1 MWFIFDQI
9 WPVRTVTIMRRD
21 LASVLRSDANLLQFG
36 EAGQPRSEK
45 LRHAN
50 ALREQVGKTVAGL
63 RTMNDAVEYEFGVNR
78 ELHLRSSQTILRAA
92 FSAVAMFWNQFVVF
106 HSAED
111 EEFLRDPR
119 LIEMR
124 RAFAAELNTMAD
136 AVAQK
141 ATYKPALA
149 GSFSDGTILDHPR
162 YGEYVRNTINRFGEL
177 QGIVSSLNGEPSV

>member
-1 MWFIFDQI
+1 
-9 WPVRTVTIMRRD
+9 
-21 LASVLRSDANLLQFG
+21 
-36 EAGQPRSEK
+36 
-45 LRHAN
+45 
-50 ALREQVGKTVAGL
+50 
-63 RTMNDAVEYEFGVNR
+63 
-78 ELHLRSSQTILRAA
+78 
-92 FSAVAMFWNQFVVF
+92 VVF

-111 EEFLRDPR
+111 EDFLRDPR